1 MAGLNISMP
10 LVATIAQEIISLY
23 ALWDRYREDGGGHGD
38 SARGSFAQHAGT
50 KRSAA
55 GTARSGSVVS
65 GGTTS
70 SSATPSAGEGRE
82 DNALGEHPQQVVTP
96 TFLMHLLTRMRE
108 ARFADVAHPPS
119 GRPVAVNK
127 RLERAQAA
135 G

>member
-1 MAGLNISMP
+1 M
-10 LVATIAQEIISLY
+10 V
-23 ALWDRYREDGGGHGD
+23 WDRYREDGGGHGD
-38 SARGSFAQHAGT
+38 SAHGSFAHHGGT
-50 KRSAA
+50 KRSAT
-55 GTARSGSVVS
+55 GTVRSGSVVS

-82 DNALGEHPQQVVTP
+82 DNALTEQPQQVVTP
-96 TFLMHLLTRMRE
+96 TFLMHLLVRMRE